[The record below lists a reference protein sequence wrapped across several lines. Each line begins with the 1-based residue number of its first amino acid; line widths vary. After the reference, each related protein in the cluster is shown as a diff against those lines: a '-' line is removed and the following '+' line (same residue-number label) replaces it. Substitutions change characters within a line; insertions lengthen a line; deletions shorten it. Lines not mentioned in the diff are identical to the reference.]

1 MGGGGFLGL
10 GPAPSAP
17 AAPDYTGAAQQT
29 AAGNLEAARA
39 ASAANRVNQI
49 TPYGSLVYSQQGKF
63 DPRAYDQ
70 AYQAYQKAQQ
80 GPKLPEG
87 YSSNAPD
94 LGRPMAYTA
103 VMPQEG
109 MTWAYNNQ
117 TGERIEV
124 PIGSSNA
131 QAPRVEDFLTGT
143 ANQDEGWTA
152 TQLLSPE
159 QQQLLNYQNQASLG
173 LGQLANK
180 GLGYVSNMLDTP
192 FDTSKLPTT
201 GFNPS
206 QSYQDA
212 YMQRLKPQIEQG
224 REALSTQLANQGI
237 PVGSEAYK
245 RAMMTQGQKENDLL
259 LGATTQGFGVGQQAR
274 QQGLQEQAYLR
285 NEPLNTLNAVRSGA
299 QVQGPSF
306 VNSAQQATTGGADI
320 LGAAQMGYN
329 AQMGDFNAKNA
340 AQANFNSGLMGLGG
354 AGIMAFSDI
363 RTKENIEVIG
373 VAENGLTVYKFEYK
387 PEFKDHELAGKGVH
401 YGYMAQEV
409 EQVYPYAVKTL
420 DDGYKVVDY
429 GLI

>member
-10 GPAPSAP
+10 GPAQSAP

-39 ASAANRVNQI
+39 AAAANRVNQI

-63 DPRAYDQ
+63 DPRGYEQ
-70 AYQAYQKAQQ
+70 AQQ
-80 GPKLPEG
+80 SYKQALSQQGAALPQG
-87 YSSNAPD
+87 YSLTDPN
-94 LGRPMAYTA
+94 PMQPRLA
-103 VMPQEG
+103 VQPKDGFQ
-109 MTWAYNNQ
+109 WAYSP

-124 PIGSSNA
+124 PLGGNQL
-131 QAPRVEDFLTGT
+131 QAPRIEDFLTAP

-159 QQQLLNYQNQASLG
+159 QQQLLDYQNKASLG
-173 LGQLANK
+173 LGELTGK
-180 GLGYVSNMLDTP
+180 GLGYVNKMLETP
-192 FDTSKLPTT
+192 FDTSQLPTT

-212 YMQRLKPQIEQG
+212 YMQRLKPQIDQG

-245 RAMMTQGQKENDLL
+245 RAMMSQSQRENDLL
-259 LGATTQGFGVGQQAR
+259 LGATTQGFGIGQQAR

-306 VNSAQQATTGGADI
+306 VNSAQQATTGGADY

-329 AQMGDFNAKNA
+329 AQMGDFNSKVAQ
-340 AQANFNSGLMGLGG
+340 QANFNQGLISLGG
-354 AGIMAFSDI
+354 AGIMAMSDI

-420 DDGYKVVDY
+420 NDGYKVVDY